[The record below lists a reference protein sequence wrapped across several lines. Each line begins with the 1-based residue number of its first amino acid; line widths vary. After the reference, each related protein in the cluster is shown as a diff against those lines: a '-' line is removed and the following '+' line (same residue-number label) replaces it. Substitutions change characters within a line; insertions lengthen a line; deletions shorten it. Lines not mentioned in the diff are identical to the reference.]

1 MKRKI
6 YFCFF
11 SILLFIS
18 CSHKKNNNSNFAVT
32 TPIIKTVGNI
42 DVIVDPNLELMMIL
56 ARLGQLTPYYKGF
69 REENDYI
76 NEIDKYFG
84 KFDLEPAV
92 SLVGRSGLVY
102 EKLPEFAMYMNED
115 STGFKME
122 LNNKHFITN
131 LGPAYKYP
139 FYALKSNMDAIRD
152 FRIKTNFDQIFQ
164 EHKPFYEKM
173 IDEKISIILEGSF
186 DEWYKSFYGVK
197 EKHNKCIYISYLSG
211 ANYGIEYKTSKGEII
226 PRSVILASFTGKSFI
241 DLLSHELSHPMT
253 RNVVLKLYNN
263 ETIKTFFDNQYKQ
276 NALYSHFVEKEGLKT
291 GLSLLDETVNQ
302 ACANKYLETV
312 FSESEMKII
321 NDYNVFEK
329 RLSYM
334 LVISDFLNVY
344 ENNRKKYKNFEAFYP
359 ELEKHILNIIT
370 EEKDINF
377 KNDF

>member
-1 MKRKI
+1 
-6 YFCFF
+6 
-11 SILLFIS
+11 
-18 CSHKKNNNSNFAVT
+18 
-32 TPIIKTVGNI
+32 
-42 DVIVDPNLELMMIL
+42 
-56 ARLGQLTPYYKGF
+56 
-69 REENDYI
+69 
-76 NEIDKYFG
+76 
-84 KFDLEPAV
+84 
-92 SLVGRSGLVY
+92 
-102 EKLPEFAMYMNED
+102 
-115 STGFKME
+115 
-122 LNNKHFITN
+122 
-131 LGPAYKYP
+131 
-139 FYALKSNMDAIRD
+139 
-152 FRIKTNFDQIFQ
+152 
-164 EHKPFYEKM
+164 M

-263 ETIKTFFDNQYKQ
+263 ETIKIFFDNQYKQ

-302 ACANKYLETV
+302 TCANKYLETV